1 MHDLMSHQIK
11 DGVGNAKIVQHI
23 DPVENKE
30 EDSFQKKE
38 IRLWI
43 VLVCHHNQF
52 LNLTTLRIIEA
63 YKG

>member
-1 MHDLMSHQIK
+1 MVSEATESCKIISLVKTMHDLMSHQIK

-38 IRLWI
+38 IRL
-43 VLVCHHNQF
+43 
-52 LNLTTLRIIEA
+52 
-63 YKG
+63 